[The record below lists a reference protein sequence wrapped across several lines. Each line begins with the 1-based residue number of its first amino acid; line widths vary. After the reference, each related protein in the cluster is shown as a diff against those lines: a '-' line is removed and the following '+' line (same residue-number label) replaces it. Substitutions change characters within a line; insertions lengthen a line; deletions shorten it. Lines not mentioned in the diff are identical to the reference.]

1 MLPGTVT
8 LPITLASW
16 LLLTIRLLR
25 FRTTLVDRR
34 INMMLAL
41 LTEILT
47 THEPTLRDQLSARTG
62 GRLSPGLIYQ
72 FGAVGFML
80 TAAASMLLTAAMLGR
95 TPSAVA
101 IYGLAGASCAVAL
114 LCSGPA
120 QGPSPET
127 MYQQPGWGQFG
138 FWLALAPMSYW
149 MVFYSG
155 GVCVAEMRKQHDRR
169 ERTLHAMFLGATF
182 TVFLMFSL
190 TLVCTG
196 LRSFGHE
203 SWLTNA
209 QIVIDRNAVFAQ
221 VLPFLAIGVVSVVFR
236 LIDRIGLDTWSRRR
250 KRLLPLWFDLT
261 AACPEIVHRISTP
274 VAAHRSRYF
283 LHRTVIEIR
292 DSVLI
297 LARYAT
303 ATPAHLREE
312 IAKATRP
319 GPDRETLDLAVRLV
333 RACTAKTRGEAPA
346 GTGLLQHCAGANLVE
361 EAAELTAIAAQ
372 WSRAR
377 ALVDSAAVRTA
388 ARAWPDRTARRGR
401 ACAARSTAMVGR
413 SRRC

>member
-1 MLPGTVT
+1 MT

-16 LLLTIRLLR
+16 LLLIIRLLR

-47 THEPTLRDQLSARTG
+47 THEPTLRHQLSALTG
-62 GRLSPGLIYQ
+62 GHLSPGLIYQ
-72 FGAVGFML
+72 FGAIGFML
-80 TAAASMLLTAAMLGR
+80 TAAASLLLAAAMLGR
-95 TPSAVA
+95 TPSATAV
-101 IYGLAGASCAVAL
+101 YGLAGASCVVAL

-120 QGPSPET
+120 QGSSPET

-155 GVCVAEMRKQHDRR
+155 RVCVAEMRKQHDHR
-169 ERTLHAMFLGATF
+169 ERTLHALFLGAAC

-190 TLVCTG
+190 TLVSTG

-203 SWLTNA
+203 SWLTRA
-209 QIVIDRNAVFAQ
+209 QIVIDGNAVFGQ
-221 VLPFLAIGVVSVVFR
+221 VLPLLGIGAVSVVSWF
-236 LIDRIGLDTWSRRR
+236 LDRAGLDSWSRRR

-303 ATPAHLREE
+303 PTPAHLCAEIGKVRAGPERE
-312 IAKATRP
+312 A
-319 GPDRETLDLAVRLV
+319 LDLAVRLV
-333 RACTAKTRGEAPA
+333 RACAAKTRGDVPA
-346 GTGLLQHCAGANLVE
+346 GTCALRHCAGANLVE
-361 EAAELTAIAAQ
+361 EATQLAAVAAQ

-377 ALVDSAAVRTA
+377 ALVDDETIRAA
-388 ARAWPDRTARRGR
+388 ARA
-401 ACAARSTAMVGR
+401 
-413 SRRC
+413 